1 MQSTM
6 ILAAANAPSPRWLV
20 IQERENPSFDF
31 FVKPKLEAMQL
42 DWCSCLLAESP
53 SQCSLLQLAPSTSD
67 EPSYHLLFVRYINA
81 EWRRWIL
88 AHRQYIASIVFFID
102 DDLFDW
108 QATAGLPARYRWKLW
123 NYTLK
128 HQKFLRKMNAELW
141 VANEYLQQKYAS
153 WQPVICPP
161 KTWSAPSISH
171 TIFYHGSASHKA
183 EFSWLKPLFERLLK
197 DFPQLSIEL
206 IGDGE
211 TNALFRHLPRVHVL
225 HPMSWANYRA
235 LLTRGR
241 RDIGLAPLLES
252 GFNAARSCTKFYDIC
267 QAGAVGIYAD
277 HPAYRNQ
284 ITDQVN
290 GLLLA
295 MDHDAWYAAIAKLL
309 QDDAYYQRLLAGCVV
324 ND

>member
-6 ILAAANAPSPRWLV
+6 IPAAANAPSPRWLV

-67 EPSYHLLFVRYINA
+67 EPTYHLLFVRYINA

-108 QATAGLPARYRWKLW
+108 QAMAGLPARYRWKLW

-128 HQKFLRKMNAELW
+128 HQTFLRKMNAELW

>member
-1 MQSTM
+1 M

>member
-6 ILAAANAPSPRWLV
+6 IPTAANAPSPRWLV

-67 EPSYHLLFVRYINA
+67 EPTYHLLFVRYINA

-128 HQKFLRKMNAELW
+128 HHTFLRKMNAELW

-241 RDIGLAPLLES
+241 RDIGLAPLLET

-277 HPAYRNQ
+277 HPAYRHQ

>member
-6 ILAAANAPSPRWLV
+6 IPTAANAPSPRWLV

-67 EPSYHLLFVRYINA
+67 EPTYHLLFVRYINA
-81 EWRRWIL
+81 EWRRWIF

-128 HQKFLRKMNAELW
+128 HHTFLRKMNAELW

-252 GFNAARSCTKFYDIC
+252 SFNAARSCTKFYDIC

-277 HPAYRNQ
+277 HSAYRNQ